1 MRKLVPG
8 MSDKT
13 DKATVFE
20 FAARYIHFLK
30 GFTGNKHD
38 KVQYFI
44 LIYKS
49 VGKEKLFPLHLLLS
63 FEQARICRKIYMYQC
78 QTFGLQNS
86 IEILVHSKVSFKL
99 FSFQNFL
106 LYCKKSFH

>member
-30 GFTGNKHD
+30 GFTGNMHD
-38 KVQYFI
+38 KVD
-44 LIYKS
+44 S
-49 VGKEKLFPLHLLLS
+49 VLEGLS
-63 FEQARICRKIYMYQC
+63 VKTSY
-78 QTFGLQNS
+78 
-86 IEILVHSKVSFKL
+86 
-99 FSFQNFL
+99 
-106 LYCKKSFH
+106 